1 MLTNWVDCFGGVECF
16 PVRDTNIA
24 WQWLIDEL
32 NDDIDKVVL
41 AHGGYNDKR
50 AILHLCQVDE
60 MITSIR

>member
-41 AHGGYNDKR
+41 ADGGYND
-50 AILHLCQVDE
+50 
-60 MITSIR
+60 